1 MTSKAE
7 VKAITILGRRWFDK
21 VNGNTYHTSQIMVD
35 GVTVHTTPF
44 SYGYG
49 DHYVQSA
56 SEWLNANGY
65 VKLGQYPNGNYK
77 PLWQYCGDNGI
88 NFEYSHVDL
97 PRKKDLMS

>member
-1 MTSKAE
+1 MEAQTK

-49 DHYVQSA
+49 DQYIQSA
-56 SEWLNANGY
+56 SEWLNSNGHI
-65 VKLGQYPNGNYK
+65 KLEQYPHGNYE
-77 PLWQYCGDNGI
+77 PLSYYCQDNNI
-88 NFEYSHVDL
+88 HLECSYVDL
-97 PRKKDLMS
+97 PRKKDLS